1 MINKI
6 KTTAFLFLIFLSA
19 VIAQNNSGLAEKIDD
34 LINRYNEYRL
44 FNGSALVAVDGEIVI
59 EKGYGF
65 ADLELDVPNMPET
78 KFRLGSITKQFTAA
92 LILILEQQ
100 GKLSVN
106 DKISDYLDYYR
117 KDIGKKI
124 SIHHLLTHTSGIPE
138 YLRTRDFIQTVAKQ
152 SAKVKEFIINY
163 CSDDLNFEPGT
174 DWSYSNSG
182 YFILGAIIEK
192 VSGMTYEEALTKLL
206 LKPLNMNDTG
216 YDMRGPIILNRAAGY
231 DKVFDGY
238 INSDYIDMTVPYSAG
253 SMYSTVEDLYKW
265 DRSLYTEKVLSKDSK
280 AKMFT
285 GYVDAMG
292 AKYGYGWVITK
303 VEENGDT
310 LTYTSHGGGINGF
323 NTLITRRLNDQSL
336 IVLLNNTR
344 LAPLNEM
351 DTNIFEII
359 DGKEYAFPKQP
370 IEDYL
375 YGVISDEG
383 IETALNKFDALQES
397 GDIESFVV
405 TEGGLNNLGYA
416 LMGNDKLDAAIDI
429 FALNIE
435 LHPDAS
441 NTYDSMGEALLEKG
455 EKEKAI
461 ENYKKSV
468 ELNPRNQNGIDVLKE
483 LGVEVDE
490 PKEIELSL
498 DQMEEFVGKYQLAPN
513 FFIEIFIKD
522 GKLFERATGQEAFEI
537 YPESDSK
544 FYMKVVQAQ
553 IEFKRDENGKVN
565 EMILFQG
572 GREIPGKKVE

>member
-34 LINRYNEYRL
+34 LINMYNEYRL

-65 ADLELDVPNMPET
+65 ADLELDVPNKPET

-106 DKISDYLDYYR
+106 DKISDHLDYYR
-117 KDIGKKI
+117 KDIGKII

-138 YLRTRDFIQTVAKQ
+138 YLRTRDFIQIVAKQ
-152 SAKVKEFIINY
+152 PAEVKEFIINY

-216 YDMRGPIILNRAAGY
+216 YDMRGPIIMNRAAGY

-292 AKYGYGWVITK
+292 AKYGYGWVIAKT
-303 VEENGDT
+303 EENGDT
-310 LTYTSHGGGINGF
+310 LNYASHGGGINGF

-336 IVLLNNTR
+336 VVLLNNTSN
-344 LAPLNEM
+344 APLNELG
-351 DTNIFEII
+351 TKIFEII
-359 DGKEYAFPKQP
+359 DGKEYTYPKQP
-370 IEDYL
+370 FEEYL
-375 YGVISDEG
+375 YGIVLDEG
-383 IETALNKFDALQES
+383 SLNAVDTYDALKEA
-397 GDIESFVV
+397 GELENFTI
-405 TEGGLNNLGYA
+405 TERGLNALGYA
-416 LMGNDKLDAAIDI
+416 LMRKDMLDKVIDV
-429 FALNIE
+429 FQLNIDLYPE
-435 LHPDAS
+435 AF
-441 NTYDSMGEALLEKG
+441 NVYDSMGEALLEKG
-455 EKEKAI
+455 DKDKAI

-468 ELNPRNQNGIDVLKE
+468 DLNPRNENGIHVLKE

-522 GKLFERATGQEAFEI
+522 GQLFERATGQEAFEI
-537 YPESDSK
+537 YPESESK

-572 GREIPGKKVE
+572 GREMPGKKVE